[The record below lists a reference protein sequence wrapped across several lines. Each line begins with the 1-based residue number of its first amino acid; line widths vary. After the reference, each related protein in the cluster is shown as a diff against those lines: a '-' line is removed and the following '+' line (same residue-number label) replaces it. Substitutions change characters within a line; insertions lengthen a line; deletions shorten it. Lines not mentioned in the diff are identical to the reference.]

1 MSRAGWPGPSSSR
14 CSAVP
19 ESRTR
24 PDVSAALETYYTR
37 YYRDTLGIP
46 GWRGL
51 VDTRLDDEAYERQR
65 LTALERA
72 VGGSIKGTRLLNIGC
87 GTGGFNA
94 LAEEAGAEVWGVDDS
109 ADAVAITRARMR
121 HGERALRSM
130 AEALPFPDASFD
142 VVYCYAAIEHVEDA
156 AQSLREMVR
165 VMRPDARLYLHTND
179 RRSCFEGHYKVFWV
193 PGLPAVLGRAYLA
206 ARGRPTAYLAT
217 LRPLSRRQ
225 CLRLLEEAGGHVLK
239 QVDLGLGRPV
249 GGPLWPLVRAYY
261 RLAGVT
267 PYIEFVAARREARR
281 R

>member
-1 MSRAGWPGPSSSR
+1 
-14 CSAVP
+14 VP
-19 ESRTR
+19 ESRTS
-24 PDVSAALETYYTR
+24 PEVSAALEQYYTR

-51 VDTRLDDEAYERQR
+51 VDIRLADEPYERQR
-65 LTALERA
+65 LDALERGL
-72 VGGSIKGTRLLNIGC
+72 GGSIKGARLLNVGC

-109 ADAVAITRARMR
+109 AAAVAITRARMR
-121 HGERALRSM
+121 QGARALRAM

-142 VVYCYAAIEHVEDA
+142 IVYCYAAIEHVEDA

-179 RRSCFEGHYKVFWV
+179 RRSCFEGHYKVFWI
-193 PGLPAVLGRAYLA
+193 PGLPLPLGRAYLA

-217 LRPLSRRQ
+217 LRPLSQRQ
-225 CLRLLEEAGGHVLK
+225 CLRLLEQAGGRLL
-239 QVDLGLGRPV
+239 QQFDLGLGRPV

-261 RLAGVT
+261 RVRGVT
-267 PYIEFVAARREARR
+267 PYIEFIAARREAR
-281 R
+281 